1 MHRNSKAK
9 SVICAEVPLQHAV
22 AVIDSNTS
30 VVSLEKRKKDAD
42 KPLYLKRV

>member
-9 SVICAEVPLQHAV
+9 LDTCTEIQLQNAV
-22 AVIDSNTS
+22 TVIDSNASTAP
-30 VVSLEKRKKDAD
+30 LEKRKKDAD